1 MVSDRI
7 KKIIKEKKTTSKEV
21 AEKLNMTSV
30 NFSKVI
36 NGNPTLSSLKAIAD
50 AIGCEVDDFFE
61 PSKKIQLI
69 INDQLHI
76 FYSSEELKTF
86 LDIQEEK

>member
-1 MVSDRI
+1 MISDRI
-7 KKIIKEKKTTSKEV
+7 KKIIKDKKTTSKEV

-30 NFSKVI
+30 NFSNVI
-36 NGNPTLSSLKAIAD
+36 NGNPTLASLKAIAD

-69 INDQLHI
+69 INDELHV
-76 FYSSEELKTF
+76 FYSAEELRKF
-86 LDIQEEK
+86 IDSRS